1 MSKGDWETAGAPNG
15 RTAAGRLDWVD
26 AVKGL
31 TIILVVLHHAVAG
44 FRFDPNLPVWVADL
58 TRALDPVRMPLFFL
72 VAGLFAK
79 KALDGPA
86 DAFIRGKV
94 VYFLYFYV
102 LWSLIIFLF
111 RFSLNPITNSV
122 TYWWE
127 IFLILWDPLPT
138 IWFLYAL
145 MLSFVILRLLRS
157 VPPVYIVGVAA
168 IIQAQFL
175 LGVWP
180 EGVVIADKLA
190 KLFVYFVIGVYASEW
205 IRSRASTA
213 RPLVVALC
221 AAGFGVL
228 AVLAA
233 SWDLQKIPIV
243 FFSLSALSAAAI
255 IGAIVLVSNAGRAHW
270 LVVVGS
276 YSLYIYL
283 THFLP
288 VAGTRIILTKIVGV
302 TEPLLVIPICV
313 IVAVVFGI
321 AFCRILTG
329 TRFEWLIRLPKW
341 LSERRYDIPM
351 VRSPSA

>member
-205 IRSRASTA
+205 IRSCASNA

-233 SWDLQKIPIV
+233 SWDLQKIP
-243 FFSLSALSAAAI
+243 SS
-255 IGAIVLVSNAGRAHW
+255 VLLAVRTVCCGNHRSYCSCIERGPRPLAGRGRQLQPVHLSDAFPAGCRDSDCPHEDCRRDRAS
-270 LVVVGS
+270 VS
-276 YSLYIYL
+276 HPYL
-283 THFLP
+283 RHRGGGVWNRVLSDFDGHAFR
-288 VAGTRIILTKIVGV
+288 VADPTAQM
-302 TEPLLVIPICV
+302 
-313 IVAVVFGI
+313 AV
-321 AFCRILTG
+321 
-329 TRFEWLIRLPKW
+329 
-341 LSERRYDIPM
+341 
-351 VRSPSA
+351 